1 MGNGIGDGAMD
12 KRGGGFGGT
21 PWRRAT
27 IAANALLLGFAPPLS
42 ARPRIDPAPLTP
54 AVLRTDGVAALR
66 SGDPVAAIALLSEL
80 ASRQPR
86 DATAQTLLA
95 LAYHQSSQVRGDAP
109 DLALAGYEIATRA
122 DPGEMWPAAL
132 AGRATFD
139 QSRYAEAT
147 EHFAYAAALRPGDA
161 RLLGALAA
169 SAYMAGDPA
178 LAMLA
183 ATRATTIDGERDPT
197 LLRLAALA
205 AAAAG
210 DPAAA
215 RARLARLQTV
225 APDLAAPTG
234 TRVEQIE
241 RTAALDAAPDP
252 VPIVE
257 DGVPGQVSV
266 DVAIILSQNTR
277 RERSGMNLLD
287 GLSLQYGLTRTGTR
301 TTRDDGAGGGT
312 NEYQRVLTSAIGV
325 PQLNYNLNLFSR
337 GGQFYSV
344 VARPQLTAYRGEA
357 SEFFVGRTLKVAVNG
372 IQSGSLEQ
380 IDIGVALKVT
390 PVEITATGTRVRVE
404 AERSFVTSDP
414 AGSFSEAL
422 TTFRQKVLAT
432 AEIRFGETL
441 LLSGLNETVDD
452 ATFSKT
458 PILGD
463 LPVVGNLFHERA
475 RTQRRDAVIVLVT
488 PARATGIAA
497 RPFARGEHAAR
508 LTRLWTQV
516 VDPASNAAA
525 TTARLE
531 RSRFFTRMTRGD
543 VTMPF
548 PDAVHAAGE
557 MLNDILLPSHR

>member
-1 MGNGIGDGAMD
+1 MGRDGITARQAAAVVAGAV
-12 KRGGGFGGT
+12 
-21 PWRRAT
+21 
-27 IAANALLLGFAPPLS
+27 LLGYAAPL
-42 ARPRIDPAPLTP
+42 AAKPRIDPATLTP
-54 AVLRTDGVAALR
+54 AVLRGDGVAALR
-66 SGDPVAAIALLSEL
+66 AGNPTGAIPMLSEL
-80 ASRQPR
+80 AARQPR

-139 QSRYAEAT
+139 QGRYAEAT
-147 EHFAYAAALRPGDA
+147 EHFARAAALRPGDA

-178 LAMLA
+178 LATLA
-183 ATRATTIDGERDPT
+183 ATRATVIDGERDGA

-215 RARLARLQTV
+215 RARVARLQAV
-225 APDLAAPTG
+225 APELATPTG
-234 TRVEQIE
+234 ERVAQIE
-241 RTAALDAAPDP
+241 RTAALDTAPDP
-252 VPIVE
+252 APVVE
-257 DGVPGQVSV
+257 DGAPDQVSV

-277 RERSGMNLLD
+277 RERTGMNLLD

-301 TTRDDGAGGGT
+301 TTRDDGAGGGG

-390 PVEITATGTRVRVE
+390 PVEITATGTRVKVE
-404 AERSFVTSDP
+404 AERSFVTADP

-497 RPFARGEHAAR
+497 RAFARGDHAAR
-508 LTRLWTQV
+508 LTRLWSQV

-525 TTARLE
+525 TAARLE
-531 RSRFFTRMTRGD
+531 GTRFFSRMTRGD

-548 PDAVHAAGE
+548 PDAVQAAGE
-557 MLNDILLPSHR
+557 MLSDLLLPSHR